1 MARSDATA
9 RLVVPALL
17 GLAGL
22 WLPSISAAEV
32 KTPAKLN
39 PPQKAVSTEVEK
51 APEVEVSDEQVA
63 SAISDLRARHLQ
75 VPLDGI
81 PVERFKG
88 SFFEIR
94 GETRHEATDIAAAR
108 NTPVRAV
115 EDGTIEKL
123 FLSKLGGNTIYQSDP
138 SKKYVYYYA
147 HLEGY
152 EPSLTEGAKIKRGDI
167 IGYVGTSGNAPPNS
181 PHLHFSI
188 SILTP
193 EKKWWKARAIDAYE
207 VYKPK

>member
-1 MARSDATA
+1 MARSNDIA
-9 RLVVPALL
+9 RIFVPVLL
-17 GLAGL
+17 GLGGL
-22 WLPSISAAEV
+22 WLPSVSAAEV
-32 KTPAKLN
+32 KASARANPAKN
-39 PPQKAVSTEVEK
+39 AVSSEVKK
-51 APEVEVSDEQVA
+51 APEAEISDEQVA
-63 SAISDLRARHLQ
+63 SAISDLRTRHLL
-75 VPLDGI
+75 VPIDGI

-94 GETRHEATDIAAAR
+94 GETRHEATDIAAVR

-123 FLSKLGGNTIYQSDP
+123 FLSKLGGNTIYQTDP

-152 EPSLTEGAKIKRGDI
+152 EPSLTDGAKIKRGDI

-193 EKKWWKARAIDAYE
+193 EKKWWKARALDAYE

>member
-1 MARSDATA
+1 MF
-9 RLVVPALL
+9 VPVLL

-22 WLPSISAAEV
+22 CLPLVSAAEV
-32 KTPAKLN
+32 KPSARQAPAKM
-39 PPQKAVSTEVEK
+39 AVSNEMKNASEVEIT
-51 APEVEVSDEQVA
+51 DEQVA
-63 SAISDLRARHLQ
+63 SAISDLRTRHLL
-75 VPLDGI
+75 VPIDGI

-123 FLSKLGGNTIYQSDP
+123 FLSKPGGNTIYQTDP
-138 SKKYVYYYA
+138 SRKYVYYYA

-152 EPSLTEGAKIKRGDI
+152 EPSLKDGAKIKRGDI

-181 PHLHFSI
+181 PHLHFSV

-193 EKKWWKARAIDAYE
+193 EKKWWKARALDAYE